1 MPEISMFNQWLNQ
14 FCIGASN
21 SSVDKHIETIKT
33 ITEQVIKNINQGD
46 LNRWLSAYQR
56 LPSAETASVDY
67 QQGPLTVH
75 LTSRQGEKISE
86 SMEEAL
92 KGLHPW
98 RKGPFKLGDCLVDSE
113 WQSNL
118 KWERIEKA
126 IPPLKNK
133 TVLDVGCGNGY
144 YLMKMAAKQPQL
156 LLGIEPGLLHNVQF
170 WSIEK
175 YAQTGAYVL
184 PLKIQELPLNLNC
197 FDVVF
202 SMGVLYHRKSPI
214 KHLEHLKSLMSA
226 GGTLIIET
234 LIVDGSAQTCLVP
247 QGRYAQM
254 RNVWFLP
261 SVEMLKGW
269 LLKLGFKSIEVVD
282 VSVTTLD
289 EQRTTEWMKFHSLK
303 EFLSADLSQTIEGH
317 PPPKRVVISCR
328 Q

>member
-14 FCIGASN
+14 FCVAAIN
-21 SSVDKHIETIKT
+21 SAIDPHIDKLKL
-33 ITEQVIKNINQGD
+33 ITEQVIDDINQGD
-46 LNRWLSAYQR
+46 LHKWLAVYEQ
-56 LPSAETASVDY
+56 LPVSPETSLDF
-67 QQGPLTVH
+67 QPGPLTVNFNPAVDDVFNKK
-75 LTSRQGEKISE
+75 LQDC
-86 SMEEAL
+86 L
-92 KGLHPW
+92 KKLLPW
-98 RKGPFKLGDCLVDSE
+98 RKGPFNLGGCLVDSE

-118 KWERIEKA
+118 KWERIKSALPE
-126 IPPLKNK
+126 LKNR

-144 YLMKMAAKQPQL
+144 YLMKLAQFKPRLM
-156 LLGIEPGLLHNVQF
+156 LGIEPGLLHNVQF
-170 WSIEK
+170 WSVEK
-175 YAQTGAYVL
+175 YAQTGAFVL
-184 PLKIQELPLNLNC
+184 PLKIQELPLNLKC
-197 FDVVF
+197 YDVVF

-282 VSVTTLD
+282 VSVTSLN